1 LVTPVFVGTAKVEIF
16 LLLSSFF
23 SNFFTLFYLVTKPVK
38 TTSDLSLLQSFKSF
52 SLYQSQ
58 SFSSSEA
65 GCKSRKI

>member
-1 LVTPVFVGTAKVEIF
+1 
-16 LLLSSFF
+16 
-23 SNFFTLFYLVTKPVK
+23 LFYLVIKPVK